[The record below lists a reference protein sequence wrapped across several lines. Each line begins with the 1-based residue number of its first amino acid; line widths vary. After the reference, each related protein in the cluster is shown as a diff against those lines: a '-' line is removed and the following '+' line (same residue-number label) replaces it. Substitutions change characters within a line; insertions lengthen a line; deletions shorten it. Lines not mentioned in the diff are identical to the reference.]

1 MADEAP
7 RRYEVTITS
16 IDGREFSYV
25 VCSWFGALKAAVMA
39 ASAHTSEKRPAVY
52 RVTATDR
59 GPAATPEAA
68 DLVDRNEW

>member
-39 ASAHTSEKRPAVY
+39 APAHTSRKRPAVY
-52 RVTATDR
+52 RVTATDISA
-59 GPAATPEAA
+59 GGKPESA
-68 DLVDRNEW
+68 DLVDRSEW